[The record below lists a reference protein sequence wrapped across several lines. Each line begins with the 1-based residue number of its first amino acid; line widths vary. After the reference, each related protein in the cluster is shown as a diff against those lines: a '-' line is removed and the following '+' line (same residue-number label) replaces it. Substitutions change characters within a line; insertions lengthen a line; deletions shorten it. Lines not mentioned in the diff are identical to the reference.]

1 MSARPPKLTYALLL
15 VPLVSLF
22 AYNTKTSKT
31 QAPQASIAAD
41 LTIIQADKSTPIPS
55 ESPSI
60 HETEAKIE
68 TETPTSNASTSNA
81 LLETSTTYSD
91 EKARMTKQANLKDI
105 LSDDPVAL
113 CKSMREEMVN
123 RSALQKITVSEWQLD
138 NLVCT
143 YGVMAK
149 STPDTAQTRWGAL
162 TSYGPKNTYIDNQLR
177 WAAFIYFDP
186 ITNKEII
193 QLWIKTKGHGFAN
206 PDGEYG
212 PNFSAEPHLGLGKH
226 SYVRRDYLPG
236 YDAPAPTEPVGH
248 QTLRINWGFG
258 QAVYHPTPLLSLR
271 HGAIHCD
278 YASLCPPLNLIKLV
292 TTENGDNAFFPISQS
307 NAVTQQNTVSGFM
320 VSLDLK
326 LTEKGPMFGLS
337 GNYVNERGITSNGS
351 IRKISHTKPTND
363 IRIGQLD
370 YLVNHEILKNQEYGK
385 IKHSAASLPIQPNL
399 SVRYQID
406 PSLRGK
412 SYPFNFLAS
421 YAILKGR
428 PSSEAEEAKYTH
440 FQVVPK
446 RDVYNM
452 TTGFIVL
459 PGGTSVTAA
468 QPMCKIWSYSFVGQ
482 PNTFYANPKNN
493 ETEVEV
499 YQLKTANYGYFPL
512 QYMETGSWK
521 PLGKSFAGN
530 KLPNCYY
537 SDT

>member
-1 MSARPPKLTYALLL
+1 MKINPINLRYVLFTTSLFLLL
-15 VPLVSLF
+15 
-22 AYNTKTSKT
+22 ACNDTKTSNT
-31 QAPQASIAAD
+31 QSSDAPIPAD
-41 LTIIQADKSTPIPS
+41 LTIMQTDKSTPVPS

-60 HETEAKIE
+60 HETEAKIQ
-68 TETPTSNASTSNA
+68 TETPTSNASTSNT
-81 LLETSTTYSD
+81 LLETSTAYSD
-91 EKARMTKQANLKDI
+91 EKSRMTKQANLKDI

-123 RSALQKITVSEWQLD
+123 RSAVQKITVSEWQLD

-149 STPDTAQTRWGAL
+149 STPDTAQTRWGTL

-212 PNFSAEPHLGLGKH
+212 PNFSAEPQLGLGTH
-226 SYVRRDYLPG
+226 SYVRRDYKGHNTSLVKE
-236 YDAPAPTEPVGH
+236 DVGH

-258 QAVYHPTPLLSLR
+258 QAVYHPTPLSSLR

-363 IRIGQLD
+363 IRIGQFD

-428 PSSEAEEAKYTH
+428 PTSEAEEAKHTH

-446 RDVYNM
+446 CDVYNM

-468 QPMCKIWSYSFVGQ
+468 QPMCKIWPYSFVRQ
-482 PNTFYANPKNN
+482 PNTFYAYPKNN